1 MEEEIKNKTKEFANA
16 ILECEEY
23 KAFMENSEK
32 LNKNSEAQ
40 KLLKESQEKQMVLRF
55 NGFNPSLMDELRE
68 LQIKINQNKII
79 QDFAK
84 SQDEL
89 ISLLK
94 RTNTVIS
101 MRIGMQF
108 GFSSGGG
115 CCG

>member
-1 MEEEIKNKTKEFANA
+1 MEEEIKSKTKEFAKA

-23 KAFMENSEK
+23 RAFIENAEK
-32 LNKNSEAQ
+32 LNKNAEAQ
-40 KLLKESQEKQMVLRF
+40 KLLKEFQENQIVLRW
-55 NGFNPSLMDELRE
+55 NGFNPALMDELRE
-68 LQIKINQNKII
+68 LQTKINQNKTI
-79 QDFAK
+79 QDFSK

>member
-1 MEEEIKNKTKEFANA
+1 MEGEIKNKAKEFAKA

-23 KAFMENSEK
+23 KAFIENTEK
-32 LNKNSEAQ
+32 LNKNAEAQ
-40 KLLKESQEKQMVLRF
+40 KLLKEFQENQMVLRF
-55 NGFNPSLMDELRE
+55 NGFTPQLMDELRE

-89 ISLLK
+89 TILLK